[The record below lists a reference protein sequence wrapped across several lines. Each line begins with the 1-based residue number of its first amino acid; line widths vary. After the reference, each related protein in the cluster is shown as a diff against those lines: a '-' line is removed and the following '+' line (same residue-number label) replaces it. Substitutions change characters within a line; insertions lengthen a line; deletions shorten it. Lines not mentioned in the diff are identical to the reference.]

1 MTSNQRSNGA
11 LSAAVAPS
19 LLREM
24 NQRLLLDHL
33 FSGGPA
39 IRPQLARDTGLSLP
53 TVIAALNGLEDV
65 GLVRSAG
72 RTETTHGRP
81 AATYEADPTSG
92 AVVGVDIGHDWLR
105 LLVADLAGT
114 QLGRLDV
121 RNRTRGA
128 KALVEKVRQAVS
140 QATAEA
146 GLRPADITHTV
157 IGSPGVYDTRRGR
170 IRYAAN
176 LPGWQRVGLAEAL
189 TAQLGTSVTL
199 DNDANLAAL
208 GEHTYGAA
216 RDVRDFV
223 YLTIGTGVGL
233 GLVLDGQLYRGA
245 NGVAGEAGYLP
256 MGEAMTAP
264 RVGPQ
269 PRGILEESLAAT
281 AVVRYAAEAGMT
293 GQLTAEV
300 VFTAARE
307 GDRAA
312 LAAVAKEAGQLA
324 QLIATILVLFDPELI
339 VVGGGVGQNLD
350 LLEPAMREAL
360 ATLSPMTPTLA
371 VGDLGRDAV
380 VMGAVA
386 RGISIAR
393 DAVFKERIERAG

>member
-1 MTSNQRSNGA
+1 MISSERPNGA

-33 FSGGPA
+33 FTGGPA

-53 TVIAALNGLEDV
+53 TVIAALAGLEQV
-65 GLVRSAG
+65 GLVRTTG
-72 RTETTHGRP
+72 RTRTAHGRP

-92 AVVGVDIGHDWLR
+92 AVVGVDIGHDWIH

-114 QLGRLDV
+114 KLSRLDV
-121 RNRTRGA
+121 RNTARSA
-128 KALVEKVRQAVS
+128 NALVERTRTAVAD
-140 QATAEA
+140 ATTAA
-146 GLRPADITHTV
+146 GLAPSAITHTV

-170 IRYAAN
+170 IQYAAN

-189 TAQLGTSVTL
+189 TQRLGTSITI

-216 RDVRDFV
+216 RNAVDFV

-233 GLVLDGQLYRGA
+233 GLVLDGRLYRGA
-245 NGVAGEAGYLP
+245 TGVAGEAGYLP
-256 MGEAMTAP
+256 IGD
-264 RVGPQ
+264 RLSQ
-269 PRGILEESLAAT
+269 PRPGHAARGMLEENLAAD
-281 AVVRYAAEAGMT
+281 AVVRYAQEAGLPET
-293 GQLTAEV
+293 LTAEQ
-300 VFTAARE
+300 VFTAARS
-307 GDRAA
+307 GDPQA
-312 LAAVAKEAGQLA
+312 LTAVTQEAKHLA
-324 QLIATILVLFDPELI
+324 RLVATILPLFDPELI
-339 VVGGGVGQNLD
+339 VLGGGVGQNLD
-350 LLEPAMREAL
+350 LLEPPMRESLAL
-360 ATLSPMTPTLA
+360 LSPMTPRLK

-386 RGISIAR
+386 TGIATAR
-393 DAVFKERIERAG
+393 DTVFKQRIERAG